1 LIGGLPLLQTLSI
14 TFTGSPIPFGKL
26 QFPPKGLADLFAK
39 IKEVIQKGKDVMD
52 MLKQEF
58 VNPIKQ
64 GIDEVKAKLDA
75 FTANNYQ
82 GLKDSLPAVFND
94 ARAGVVSARNS
105 LMGVIGS
112 ASTATD
118 QKFLGM
124 NIGDLSTL
132 GATLYEA
139 HKAFDNHTSEISGVA
154 NNDKAYTFERLYGE
168 PTIPFTTVTVYSAST
183 SIQPSLTA
191 LNYPIINVGELV
203 VVNSQTRRITGKI
216 YAAHPTGTVSIDT
229 SANSSRLSS
238 SSLVFLNLANI
249 LLETGGG
256 GTVKLSPNMYINV
269 NSEIRQVNTINA
281 TGDYLTVYHPFKY
294 SATSVTLNKEIG
306 LNANA
311 VFASTITTQ
320 IKHRTQF
327 MANSLCLDNVITGNG
342 TTFLSSLS
350 PGDKIYY
357 DNREFYV
364 ISLTDTQIVVDD
376 VLKSRNNQVLYK
388 VTEETPLYKFTESNS
403 PEDILGLFSSI
414 DQLTGTVGSN
424 VTGDLTTRYRASDGT
439 YYTINA
445 SSPKDLTTSLQRND
459 LNARTSQVLQ
469 TLLDRLQ
476 DDAIRSLNESDL
488 VAEINSVKN
497 DINDIKNE
505 LNDAI
510 KKDLAAINSVKG
522 LLSGLLKLFAVSCS
536 KKKKKDN
543 NTSSDEY
550 LDLILAPNPIRQG
563 CDATESDFIDIL
575 DDIDAEHNN
584 PDIAQPDIVLPD
596 DGIVDDDIF
605 LSDELESNIY
615 GDEPEEEAGPAA
627 DIIID
632 DEPVVLPPAPDPCTQ
647 PC

>member
-1 LIGGLPLLQTLSI
+1 MLQTLSI

-26 QFPPKGLADLFAK
+26 QFPPKGLAELFKK
-39 IKEVIQKGKDVMD
+39 IKEVIQKGKDLMD

-64 GIDEVKAKLDA
+64 NLDEVKAKLDA
-75 FTANNYQ
+75 LTANNFQ

-94 ARAGVVSARNS
+94 ARENVVAARNQ
-105 LMGVIGS
+105 LMGIVGS

-168 PTIPFTTVTVYSAST
+168 PTIPYTTVTVYGGDT
-183 SIQPSLTA
+183 IIEPSLTA
-191 LNYPIINVGELV
+191 INYPIINIGELV
-203 VVNSQTRRITGKI
+203 VVNSQTRRVTGKI
-216 YAAHPTGTVSIDT
+216 YDVHPTGTVSIDT
-229 SANSSRLSS
+229 SANSSRLAT
-238 SSLVFLNLANI
+238 SSLVFLNLANV

-256 GTVKLSPNMYINV
+256 GIVKLSPNMYINV

-281 TGDYLTVYHPFKY
+281 MGDYLTVYHPFKY
-294 SATSVTLNKEIG
+294 SATSVVLNKEVG
-306 LNANA
+306 LNVNTA
-311 VFASTITTQ
+311 FASTITAQ
-320 IKHRTQF
+320 IKHRTPY
-327 MANSLCLDNVITGNG
+327 MANSLCLDNIITGNG
-342 TTFLSSLS
+342 TTFTSSLS

-364 ISLTDTQIVVDD
+364 VSLTNTRIEVDD
-376 VLKSRNNQVLYK
+376 VLKKRENVVIYK
-388 VTEETPLYKFTESNS
+388 VTEETPLYKLTESNG
-403 PEDILGLFSSI
+403 PEDILGLFSNI
-414 DQLTGTVGSN
+414 DQLTGTVGANITS
-424 VTGDLTTRYRASDGT
+424 DLTTRYRSSDGT

-459 LNARTSQVLQ
+459 LNAKTSQVLQ
-469 TLLDRLQ
+469 TLMDRLQ
-476 DDAIRSLNESDL
+476 DDAIRNLTESDL
-488 VAEINSVKN
+488 VQEINDIKN
-497 DINDIKNE
+497 EVNAIKNE

-510 KKDLAAINSVKG
+510 KKDLAAINAVKG
-522 LLSGLLKLFAVSCS
+522 LLSGLLKLFVVSCS

-543 NTSSDEY
+543 NTSSDEF

-584 PDIAQPDIVLPD
+584 PDIAQPDVVLPD

-615 GDEPEEEAGPAA
+615 GDEPEEEAGPVA

-632 DEPVVLPPAPDPCTQ
+632 DEPVVLPPTPDPCSQ